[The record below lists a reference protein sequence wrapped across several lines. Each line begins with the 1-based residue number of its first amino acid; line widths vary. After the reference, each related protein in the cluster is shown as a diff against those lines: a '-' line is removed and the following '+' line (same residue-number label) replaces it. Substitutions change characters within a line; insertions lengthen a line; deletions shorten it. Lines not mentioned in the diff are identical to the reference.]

1 MYSRLSTS
9 KSALQY
15 VEKDLSQAFAGL
27 FVFSCHF
34 CRSDPYCF
42 LPGVLSLASK
52 KRSCIDRNVPND
64 GWEELGDHEAQE
76 EGEFG
81 LDGES
86 VVALGS
92 LASDPAS

>member
-1 MYSRLSTS
+1 MYSRLSS
-9 KSALQY
+9 SNSLVYIDKNLSAAL
-15 VEKDLSQAFAGL
+15 AGA

-34 CRSDPYCF
+34 CRSDPDCF
-42 LPGVLSLASK
+42 LPGLLSLAVK

-64 GWEELGDHEAQE
+64 GWEELGDHGPLE